1 MALVILG
8 LCLFQASLLRGPGT
22 GAGHNQVCKTGCDKI
37 GYYSDVARDLY
48 HSALR
53 AALEKEGW
61 QITADPYKIR
71 YGRVNYEVDLA
82 AENVFAAERGPERI
96 AIEVKSF
103 IKESIANEFHAA
115 LGQFLNYKLI
125 LENID
130 PERRLYLAVRQ
141 EVFEDFFQYPFT
153 QEAIRRYNVNI
164 LVFQPATQEVVSW
177 KNSSDTEN

>member
-1 MALVILG
+1 V
-8 LCLFQASLLRGPGT
+8 QARGWIELT
-22 GAGHNQVCKTGCDKI
+22 GHNPQNATVQNRLLFICGSRLVPRCAQGGLGKD
-37 GYYSDVARDLY
+37 
-48 HSALR
+48 
-53 AALEKEGW
+53 GW

-82 AENVFAAERGPERI
+82 AENVFAAERGIERI

-153 QEAIRRYNVNI
+153 QEAVLRYGVDI
-164 LVFQPATQEVVSW
+164 LVFQPDSQEVVQW
-177 KNSSDTEN
+177 KNSSDTEH

>member
-1 MALVILG
+1 M
-8 LCLFQASLLRGPGT
+8 
-22 GAGHNQVCKTGCDKI
+22 
-37 GYYSDVARDLY
+37 ARDLY
-48 HSALR
+48 HAALR
-53 AALEKEGW
+53 TALEKEGW

-96 AIEVKSF
+96 AIEIKSF

-141 EVFEDFFQYPFT
+141 EVFENFFQYPFT
-153 QEAIRRYNVNI
+153 QEAVARYGVNI
-164 LVFQPATQEVVSW
+164 LVFQPATQEVVLW
-177 KNSSDTEN
+177 KNSSDTES